1 MKRGVDARAA
11 RTGYRQRIN
20 EPPARAPD
28 AHAIFRWP
36 TAKERWCCR
45 KTRRQLCPSSISEL
59 PNDHSFVWDADL
71 VKELEQAGARVP
83 RGAGDKQAN
92 KKVAQENYRLC
103 AEGGYQDIH
112 GKFHMLQL
120 PKGAINTTHRAP
132 RSPGVP
138 TAPRHKETRVAVAR
152 VDTATATRDLKQLG
166 YGRVA
171 ALNFAN
177 AFHPGGGYV
186 NGARAQEEDL
196 CRLIPTLF
204 GSLKKL
210 KYPIKEYE
218 AHYTQGWLA
227 RSAGTYSLDDEPLL
241 VDIVSS
247 AMPDLGSAWN
257 KIRLD
262 SEEWHQTV
270 RTRMRAV
277 LHAAGRST
285 PRRWCSARWLRR
297 LLNLP
302 EAVAPSWLTSSV
314 RTNSRRLPLCGL
326 RHWSIMIER
335 APTSIISSS
344 RARMAKPAGCA
355 PHTTSSGARQLAP
368 RQHRVLAGRVAPMAL
383 VRPQGQGHV
392 TEQTVRAAAQQT
404 RWRWD
409 DDRSR
414 RGCGGGST
422 SVCWPSLC
430 VVSHRSMCVCA
441 HSKRRLTF
449 GSFTRSRH
457 SPHVASRM
465 WMCIHVCISVV
476 GARGHSEIA
485 V

>member
-1 MKRGVDARAA
+1 MQFFGGPPPKSDGAA
-11 RTGYRQRIN
+11 AK
-20 EPPARAPD
+20 PAASS
-28 AHAIFRWP
+28 AS
-36 TAKERWCCR
+36 
-45 KTRRQLCPSSISEL
+45 SSISEL

-71 VKELEQAGARVP
+71 VKELDQAGARVP

-277 LHAAGRST
+277 LHAAKEEHAEAVVLGAFG
-285 PRRWCSARWLRR
+285 CGAF
-297 LLNLP
+297 LNPP
-302 EAVAPSWLTSSV
+302 EAVAPLMVDVIRSDEFRGAFRCVVFAILVNHDRESANFNHFKLACQDGKTGG
-314 RTNSRRLPLCGL
+314 LCTPHDQQ
-326 RHWSIMIER
+326 RR
-335 APTSIISSS
+335 APVG
-344 RARMAKPAGCA
+344 AAAA
-355 PHTTSSGARQLAP
+355 SGAGR
-368 RQHRVLAGRVAPMAL
+368 AGGAN
-383 VRPQGQGHV
+383 GSG
-392 TEQTVRAAAQQT
+392 AAA
-404 RWRWD
+404 
-409 DDRSR
+409 
-414 RGCGGGST
+414 G
-422 SVCWPSLC
+422 
-430 VVSHRSMCVCA
+430 A
-441 HSKRRLTF
+441 
-449 GSFTRSRH
+449 
-457 SPHVASRM
+457 
-465 WMCIHVCISVV
+465 
-476 GARGHSEIA
+476 GARDGANGSGSSAADPMELG
-485 V
+485 